1 MTKTIS
7 YKLLI
12 VLALVGV
19 TSAVAVRPA
28 EAAAITLISN
38 NPGKV
43 FRDIASDGSTVF
55 VQDSNTVYSLPASGG
70 TATSLYAAPA
80 GSPSTNI
87 FGVAVI
93 GANVFWGDAQS
104 GPVTDSQIFRAPKTG
119 GGPATAIYTGAFVGE
134 PIVDITGLETDG
146 TKLYSADAVQGRV
159 HSLNPDGSG
168 LTQIGPNRY
177 GGFFAGAHQNSIAVG
192 DGLVFVGESGIPT
205 AAGCFGVCN
214 PGVYAHSAS
223 TLTGPFS
230 ALLAAPTFSGDG
242 VRGIAY
248 GDGTVFATQGDTIY
262 LIDPAG
268 GLLDTLKDSDFH
280 DLRGVTYDAGALYV
294 VDQFAG
300 SGRILRV
307 ALNGAEVPEPATLL
321 LTSIGMA
328 GVAVARRRV
337 MYRGCTTHTAGS

>member
-1 MTKTIS
+1 MLTRTIS
-7 YKLLI
+7 SKSLI
-12 VLALVGV
+12 VIAFVAL
-19 TSAVAVRPA
+19 TSTVASAPA
-28 EAAAITLISN
+28 NAAAITLLSN

-43 FRDIASDGSTVF
+43 FHDIASDGSTVF
-55 VQDSNTVYSLPASGG
+55 VQDAGTVYSLPSSGG
-70 TATSLYAAPA
+70 TATSLYS
-80 GSPSTNI
+80 GSYI
-87 FGVAVI
+87 FGVTVI

-104 GPVTDSQIFRAPKTG
+104 GPITDSQIFRAPKTG

-134 PIVDITGLETDG
+134 PIVDIMGLETDG
-146 TKLYSADAVQGRV
+146 VKLYSADAVQGRV

-192 DGLVFVGESGIPT
+192 DGMVFIGESGIPT
-205 AAGCFGVCN
+205 ASGCSGLCN

-230 ALLAAPTFSGDG
+230 TLLGAPTFSGDG

-268 GLLDTLKDSDFH
+268 ALLDTLKDSDFH
-280 DLRGVTYDAGALYV
+280 DLRGLTYDAGVLYV
-294 VDQFAG
+294 VDQFSG

-307 ALNGAEVPEPATLL
+307 ALNGTVVPEPATLL
-321 LTSIGMA
+321 LTSLGMA
-328 GVAVARRRV
+328 GLALRRRE
-337 MYRGCTTHTAGS
+337 MRTTD

>member
-1 MTKTIS
+1 MATLSRTIS
-7 YKLLI
+7 SKLLV
-12 VLALVGV
+12 VLAFVGV
-19 TSAVAVRPA
+19 TSVVAVGRA
-28 EAAAITLISN
+28 GAVTITLISD
-38 NPGKV
+38 NPGKE

-55 VQDSNTVYSLPASGG
+55 VQDPSTVYSLPSSGG
-70 TATSLYAAPA
+70 TATSLY
-80 GSPSTNI
+80 STTYI

-119 GGPATAIYTGAFVGE
+119 GGPVTAIYTGSSVGE
-134 PIVDITGLETDG
+134 PIVDIMGLETDG
-146 TKLYSADAVQGRV
+146 AKLYSADAVQGRV

-192 DGLVFVGESGIPT
+192 DGMVFIGESGIPT
-205 AAGCFGVCN
+205 ASGCSGLCN

-223 TLTGPFS
+223 SPSGSFS
-230 ALLAAPTFSGDG
+230 TLLAGPTFSGDG

-268 GLLDTLKDSDFH
+268 GLLDTLNDSAFH
-280 DLRGVTYDAGALYV
+280 DLRGLTYDDGALFV

-307 ALNGAEVPEPATLL
+307 ALSGAVVPEPATLL
-321 LTSIGMA
+321 LTSIGMVWLA
-328 GVAVARRRV
+328 LVGRRRGI
-337 MYRGCTTHTAGS
+337 RGD

>member
-1 MTKTIS
+1 MFTQGIS
-7 YKLLI
+7 FKSLI
-12 VLALVGV
+12 ILAFVGM
-19 TSAVAVRPA
+19 TSAVAVAPA
-28 EAAAITLISN
+28 SAVTITQISD

-43 FRDIASDGSTVF
+43 FHDIASDGSSVY
-55 VQDSNTVYSLPASGG
+55 VQDASTVYSLPSSGG
-70 TATSLYAAPA
+70 TATSLYS
-80 GSPSTNI
+80 GSYI

-134 PIVDITGLETDG
+134 PIVDIMGLETDG
-146 TKLYSADAVQGRV
+146 TKLYSADAVMGGV

-168 LTQIGPNRY
+168 LTQIGPYRY

-192 DGLVFVGESGIPT
+192 DGMVFIGESGVPT
-205 AAGCFGVCN
+205 ASGCSGLCN
-214 PGVYAHSAS
+214 PGVYSHSAS
-223 TLTGPFS
+223 TLTGSFS
-230 ALLAAPTFSGDG
+230 TLVAGPTFSGDG

-268 GLLDTLKDSDFH
+268 GLLDTLTDSAFH
-280 DLRGVTYDAGALYV
+280 DLRGVTFDDGALYV
-294 VDQFAG
+294 VDQFGG

-307 ALNGAEVPEPATLL
+307 ALNGAELPEPATLL
-321 LTSIGMA
+321 LTLLGMV
-328 GVAVARRRV
+328 GLPVARRRKTLV
-337 MYRGCTTHTAGS
+337 